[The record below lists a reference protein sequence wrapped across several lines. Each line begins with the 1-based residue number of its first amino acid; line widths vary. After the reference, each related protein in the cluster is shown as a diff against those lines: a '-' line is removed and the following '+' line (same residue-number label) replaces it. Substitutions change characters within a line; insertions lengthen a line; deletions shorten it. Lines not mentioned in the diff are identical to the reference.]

1 VQRKRRMARAFFIAY
16 ARPGGTPSCSPIPTL
31 RSDKMKPE
39 NLRELLVEELRDL
52 YSAEN
57 QLTKALPKVAK
68 NSSDPKLKKAIESH
82 LKETEGHVQRLEEI
96 FETLEES
103 PKGKTCDGMKGLI
116 TEASERM
123 KEGSEGPVLDAGLI
137 ADAQRVEHY
146 EISAYGSARTFA
158 NLLGEKEIVKL
169 LEQTLEEE
177 KAADA
182 KLGQIAQSI
191 NVEAKAA

>member
-1 VQRKRRMARAFFIAY
+1 
-16 ARPGGTPSCSPIPTL
+16 
-31 RSDKMKPE
+31 MKIE
-39 NLRELLVEELRDL
+39 NLRELLIDELRDL

-68 NSSDPKLKKAIESH
+68 AVTKDELKKAIEHH

-96 FETLEES
+96 FKQLKES
-103 PKGKTCDGMKGLI
+103 PKGKTCAGMEGLI
-116 TEASERM
+116 EEADERIG
-123 KEGSEGPVLDAGLI
+123 EGGEPDAMDAGLI

-158 NLLGEKEIVKL
+158 NLLGEKQIAQL
-169 LEQTLEEE
+169 LEATLKEE

-182 KLGQIAQSI
+182 KLNSIAEET

>member
-1 VQRKRRMARAFFIAY
+1 
-16 ARPGGTPSCSPIPTL
+16 
-31 RSDKMKPE
+31 MKVE
-39 NLRELLVEELRDL
+39 NLRELLIEELRDL

-68 NSSDPKLKKAIESH
+68 NASSSELKKAIEHH
-82 LKETEGHVQRLEEI
+82 LKETEGHVERLEQI
-96 FETLEES
+96 FEQLEED
-103 PKGKTCDGMKGLI
+103 PKGKTCEGMKGLI
-116 TEASERM
+116 KEADERI
-123 KEGSEGPVLDAGLI
+123 EEGGSEDALDAGLI

-158 NLLGEKEIVKL
+158 NLLGEKKIVQL
-169 LEQTLEEE
+169 LEATLKEE

-182 KLGQIAQSI
+182 KLNSIAEEI

>member
-1 VQRKRRMARAFFIAY
+1 
-16 ARPGGTPSCSPIPTL
+16 
-31 RSDKMKPE
+31 MKVE
-39 NLRELLVEELRDL
+39 NLRELLIEELRDL

-68 NSSDPKLKKAIESH
+68 TAASSELKKTIEHH
-82 LKETEGHVQRLEEI
+82 LKETEGHVERLEKI
-96 FETLEES
+96 FEQLDES

-116 TEASERM
+116 KEADERIE
-123 KEGSEGPVLDAGLI
+123 EGGSPDVLDAGLI

-158 NLLGEKEIVKL
+158 NLLGEKQIVHL
-169 LEQTLEEE
+169 LEATLKEE

-182 KLGQIAQSI
+182 KLTSIAEEI

>member
-1 VQRKRRMARAFFIAY
+1 
-16 ARPGGTPSCSPIPTL
+16 
-31 RSDKMKPE
+31 MKVE

-68 NSSDPKLKKAIESH
+68 HCSDSKLKQAVEHH
-82 LKETEGHVQRLEEI
+82 LKETEGHVERLEKI
-96 FETLEES
+96 FEQLEES
-103 PKGKTCDGMKGLI
+103 PKGKTCQGMKGLI
-116 TEASERM
+116 TEADERM
-123 KEGSEGPVLDAGLI
+123 KEGAKDTATLDAGII

-146 EISAYGSARTFA
+146 EISAYGTARTFA
-158 NLLGEKEIVKL
+158 DLLGEKQIVRL

-182 KLGQIAQSI
+182 KLNQCAQNI
-191 NVEAKAA
+191 NLEAREAA

>member
-1 VQRKRRMARAFFIAY
+1 MKVQ
-16 ARPGGTPSCSPIPTL
+16 
-31 RSDKMKPE
+31 

-68 NSSDPKLKKAIESH
+68 NASDNKLKHAVESH
-82 LKETEGHVQRLEEI
+82 LKETEGHVERLDKI
-96 FETLEES
+96 FELLEKS
-103 PKGKTCDGMKGLI
+103 PKGKTCNGMKGLI
-116 TEASERM
+116 SEADERI
-123 KEGSEGPVLDAGLI
+123 KEGGEPATLDAGLI

-158 NLLGEKEIVKL
+158 NLLGEAEIVRL
-169 LEQTLEEE
+169 LEQTLKEE

-182 KLGQIAQSI
+182 KLGEIAENI

>member
-1 VQRKRRMARAFFIAY
+1 
-16 ARPGGTPSCSPIPTL
+16 
-31 RSDKMKPE
+31 MKNE
-39 NLRELLVEELRDL
+39 NLRELLVEELKDL

-68 NSSDPKLKKAIESH
+68 NASDPQLKKAIESH
-82 LKETEGHVQRLEEI
+82 LKETEGHVARLEQI
-96 FETLEES
+96 FEALDES

-116 TEASERM
+116 SEADERI
-123 KEGSEGPVLDAGLI
+123 KDGGEPAVLDAGLI

-146 EISAYGSARTFA
+146 EIAAYGSARTFA
-158 NLLGEKEIVKL
+158 NLLGEKEIVQL
-169 LEQTLEEE
+169 LEATLKEE

-182 KLGQIAQSI
+182 KLTSIAESV